1 MGGPTAKDKWARR
14 NSVNTVEKRKKKNKT
29 VSQMANSSS
38 LSLKPWADHVI
49 SEGLTAFT

>member
-14 NSVNTVEKRKKKNKT
+14 KSVSTLEKRKEKNKT

-38 LSLKPWADHVI
+38 LSLRPWADHVI
-49 SEGLTAFT
+49 FEGLTAFT